1 MLARVGAHIL
11 VHPRAERGNVALFD
25 RKARGELVSAEA
37 HKKVGARFERIEEV
51 KAAVAAARALTR
63 PAGEVD
69 HKARAGEF
77 FGKSRRHNAHDA
89 LMPVLAGQHE
99 RTALALGKVLHLLDG
114 AAENVLLHALA
125 LAVELAQLARELF
138 RADGIVGEQQFRGQ
152 LGAAHAA
159 RGVDARGE
167 HKADLNRRDGAR
179 REPRLAQQRVQP
191 RKVAAVDALKPA
203 LHDGA
208 VLALHA
214 HDVGDRADGGKRAVA
229 RKQRI
234 LAPLAKGQN
243 ELERDAH
250 TRQVLEGI
258 RAVGPVGV
266 NDGHGGGE
274 LLLALVVVGDDKIDA
289 ERRGVGRL
297 VHARDAAVDRDDQR
311 HAGLGKCADGVTAEA
326 VALLDAAGD
335 VHRHIRPARAE
346 IIGQKAGRGDT
357 VHVVVAE
364 DRQLFAVFKRL
375 RDARDGLV
383 HVLHQKRGVSERL
396 LALERFGG
404 LLARGDA
411 ARGQHRRDKIGVSRV
426 HQRLD
431 GILWRGGD
439 LPVLVL
445 HVSAHLLSFENFW
458 TYYLRQYCLIILI
471 QSIILTKT
479 TAKVKRKFDYQ

>member
-1 MLARVGAHIL
+1 M
-11 VHPRAERGNVALFD
+11 
-25 RKARGELVSAEA
+25 SAEA

-99 RTALALGKVLHLLDG
+99 RTALARGKVLHLLDG

-125 LAVELAQLARELF
+125 LAVELAQLARASF
-138 RADGIVGEQQFRGQ
+138 FCADGIVGEQQFRGQ

-167 HKADLNRRDGAR
+167 HKADLDRRDGAR

-234 LAPLAKGQN
+234 LAPLAKGQK
-243 ELERDAH
+243 
-250 TRQVLEGI
+250 
-258 RAVGPVGV
+258 RA
-266 NDGHGGGE
+266 
-274 LLLALVVVGDDKIDA
+274 
-289 ERRGVGRL
+289 
-297 VHARDAAVDRDDQR
+297 
-311 HAGLGKCADGVTAEA
+311 
-326 VALLDAAGD
+326 
-335 VHRHIRPARAE
+335 
-346 IIGQKAGRGDT
+346 
-357 VHVVVAE
+357 
-364 DRQLFAVFKRL
+364 
-375 RDARDGLV
+375 
-383 HVLHQKRGVSERL
+383 
-396 LALERFGG
+396 
-404 LLARGDA
+404 
-411 ARGQHRRDKIGVSRV
+411 
-426 HQRLD
+426 
-431 GILWRGGD
+431 
-439 LPVLVL
+439 
-445 HVSAHLLSFENFW
+445 
-458 TYYLRQYCLIILI
+458 
-471 QSIILTKT
+471 
-479 TAKVKRKFDYQ
+479 